1 MTNLAL
7 AAAFRYNVPVLRSR
21 LLTGDARGEP
31 TKVRK
36 EN

>member
-1 MTNLAL
+1 MTDLAL

-21 LLTGDARGEP
+21 LLTGDAWGESS
-31 TKVRK
+31 KVRK